1 MINLGLLFRR
11 RKLLPLLSSSVQ
23 SVRKSD
29 GGGKL
34 LRRGASS
41 VLVILSRERK
51 GGTLPPLGNPKA
63 AAIFH
68 LKGEERKERRD
79 GGFWGISPQIQ
90 RPEDKTEDAETES
103 GNIARK

>member
-34 LRRGASS
+34 LRRGASG

-79 GGFWGISPQIQ
+79 GDFGV
-90 RPEDKTEDAETES
+90 
-103 GNIARK
+103 